1 MYAHCMFKE
10 RLQIL
15 LSTEQRRR
23 LEGEARRRDASVAS
37 LVREA
42 IDARFGG
49 VTADER
55 LRAVTGIALMT
66 GRFLPPDELDR
77 VGEEERANALD
88 QLLRDAA
95 R

>member
-1 MYAHCMFKE
+1 MYSE

-15 LSTEQRRR
+15 LAPVQRKR
-23 LEGEARRRDASVAS
+23 LEAEARRRNVSVAS

-49 VTADER
+49 VPPEER
-55 LRAVTGIALMT
+55 ARAVEEIQRLA
-66 GRFLPPDELDR
+66 GRFLPPEALDRLAESERDEELD
-77 VGEEERANALD
+77 ALLD
-88 QLLRDAA
+88 NSR